1 MLAAPMACA
10 RSRSVVLLVA
20 MALGGCAAKGSKA
33 QDSATPTATTLPVE
47 DEVEDDIDARARELD
62 DYEAQLRALGL
73 APARDEP
80 DGAGATDAEGEAEGE
95 AATSKTEA
103 DRCARICDLAEA
115 ICAIETNV
123 CRLAS
128 EHPGDARYADVCAR
142 AETDCELASS
152 ACKECSDG

>member
-33 QDSATPTATTLPVE
+33 QDSATPTGTTLPVE
-47 DEVEDDIDARARELD
+47 DEVEDEMDARARELD
-62 DYEAQLRALGL
+62 DFEAQLRALGL

-80 DGAGATDAEGEAEGE
+80 DGAGAPEGEAE
-95 AATSKTEA
+95 AVDATSKTEA

-142 AETDCELASS
+142 AEGDCELASS